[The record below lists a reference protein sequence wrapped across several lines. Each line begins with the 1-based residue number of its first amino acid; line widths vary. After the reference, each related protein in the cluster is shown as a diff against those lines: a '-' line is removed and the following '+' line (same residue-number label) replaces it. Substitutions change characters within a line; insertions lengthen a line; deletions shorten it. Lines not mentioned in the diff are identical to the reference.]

1 MKKVDYN
8 LDFPKHTVIQDECL
22 GNYFIVDDGYC
33 FAVYVVEE
41 YDPNEKRGRAFR
53 TKDNKMKKPKALTF
67 HPNLGRAL
75 DAISRNLIYDKQKR
89 FTVKEYVN
97 QLEDIKE
104 QILNIE
110 S

>member
-1 MKKVDYN
+1 
-8 LDFPKHTVIQDECL
+8 
-22 GNYFIVDDGYC
+22 
-33 FAVYVVEE
+33 
-41 YDPNEKRGRAFR
+41 
-53 TKDNKMKKPKALTF
+53 MKKPKALTF

-75 DAISRNLIYDKQKR
+75 DSISRNLIYDKQKR